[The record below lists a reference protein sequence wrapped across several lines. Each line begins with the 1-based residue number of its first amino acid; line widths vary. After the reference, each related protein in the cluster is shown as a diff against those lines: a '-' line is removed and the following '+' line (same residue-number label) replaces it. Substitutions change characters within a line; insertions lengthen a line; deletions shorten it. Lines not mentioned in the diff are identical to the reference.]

1 MKGSKMN
8 LRNFLSSLLVLAA
21 AIAVTSCA
29 STTANVPAD
38 QASGSKS
45 YKEGV
50 AGGTVVSTV
59 TKNAVVVSIDKKERI
74 AVLAGADKK
83 EFSVKV
89 GPQAVNFDKIVKG
102 DNVSITVT
110 EELVVAVVDKSTKTG
125 SGEVVL
131 VTPKGGQPG
140 GIAAKIVQVTA
151 TVVAIDSKNHTAT
164 LKFTDGTTKVTPVRN
179 DVDLSKYKKGDK
191 VVFKVTQMVAIDIVK
206 K

>member
-1 MKGSKMN
+1 MKRSKMS
-8 LRNFLSSLLVLAA
+8 LRNLMTSVLVLASV
-21 AIAVTSCA
+21 IAVTSCA

-38 QASGSKS
+38 QASSSKS
-45 YKEGV
+45 FKEGV
-50 AGGTVVSTV
+50 AGGTVVNTV

-89 GPQAVNFDKIVKG
+89 GPQAVNFDKIAKG
-102 DNVSITVT
+102 DKVSITAT
-110 EELVVAVVDKSTKTG
+110 EELVVAVVDKSSKTG

-164 LKFTDGTTKVTPVRN
+164 LKFNDGTTKVTPVRN